1 MHAPRKTRK
10 VRVYATLRP
19 LTSDIGPHRL
29 GASPWNTR
37 YEVIVRFI
45 SSGETEREAEIV
57 GRAGK

>member
-1 MHAPRKTRK
+1 M
-10 VRVYATLRP
+10 YATLRP